1 MTDNLSVYIPFIHKS
16 CSEEI
21 IKYVFNNL
29 FIGRIQRVE
38 LVAKRQHSCGFVY
51 FYSWYDNIASINL
64 RNKINNGGK
73 GKIVYNEPYYWN
85 IYKNT
90 STANVLRLPEHLLN
104 MIKEL
109 EQRIYNMESTRLS
122 PYLIAPP
129 PPNVNR
135 HKLNFYATDDDSSR
149 DDSN

>member
-38 LVAKRQHSCGFVY
+38 LVAKRKNWCGFVY

-90 STANVLRLPEHLLN
+90 STSNVLRLPEHLLN

-109 EQRIYNMESTRLS
+109 EQRIYNMESTRIS

-149 DDSN
+149 DGSN

>member
-1 MTDNLSVYIPFIHKS
+1 
-16 CSEEI
+16 
-21 IKYVFNNL
+21 
-29 FIGRIQRVE
+29 
-38 LVAKRQHSCGFVY
+38 
-51 FYSWYDNIASINL
+51 L

-90 STANVLRLPEHLLN
+90 STANVNKPEHLLN

>member
-38 LVAKRQHSCGFVY
+38 LVARRQNWCGFVY

-109 EQRIYNMESTRLS
+109 EQRIYNMESTRIS

>member
-1 MTDNLSVYIPFIHKS
+1 MTDNLSIYIPFIHSS
-16 CSEEI
+16 CTEET
-21 IKYVFNNL
+21 IKYVFDNL
-29 FIGRIQRVE
+29 FIGRIKRVD
-38 LVAKRQHSCGFVY
+38 LVAKDKYYIGFVY

-90 STANVLRLPEHLLN
+90 STANVNKPEHILN

-109 EQRIYNMESTRLS
+109 EQRIYNMELTRIS

-135 HKLNFYATDDDSSR
+135 RKLNFYTIDDYNS
-149 DDSN
+149 